1 MDIVISNSSADP
13 IYEQIKKQLKRQILK
28 GDLKPGDPL
37 PSIRKLAR
45 ELCISVITTKR
56 AYDDLEREGFIDTV
70 GGKGSFVSL
79 QNMEFLREKRLKLF
93 EENLARMMI
102 EASLLGLSMEDV
114 KTMLALVNGAN
125 DNEPQADEACQKNEG
140 FDHQGGR

>member
-13 IYEQIKKQLKRQILK
+13 IYEQIKKQLKRQILR

-56 AYDDLEREGFIDTV
+56 AYDDLESEGFIDTV
-70 GGKGSFVSL
+70 GGKGSFVSM
-79 QNMEFLREKRLKLF
+79 QNMDFLREKRLKLF
-93 EENLARMMI
+93 EENLARMMV
-102 EASLLGLSMEDV
+102 EARLLGLSMDDM
-114 KTMLALVNGAN
+114 KSMLDLAN
-125 DNEPQADEACQKNEG
+125 ETSDGEVQIDEACHEEDK
-140 FDHQGGR
+140 FSHKGGL

>member
-1 MDIVISNSSADP
+1 MDIVISNSSTDP
-13 IYEQIKKQLKRQILK
+13 IYEQIKKQLKRQILM
-28 GDLKPGDPL
+28 GDLKPGDSL

-70 GGKGSFVSL
+70 GGKGSFVSM

-93 EENLARMMI
+93 EENLAGMLVQ
-102 EASLLGLSMEDV
+102 ASLLGLNKEDV
-114 KTMLALVNGAN
+114 KNMLDLVGETK
-125 DNEPQADEACQKNEG
+125 DSESQPDEACQENESY
-140 FDHQGGR
+140 DHQGGL

>member
-93 EENLARMMI
+93 EENLARMAI